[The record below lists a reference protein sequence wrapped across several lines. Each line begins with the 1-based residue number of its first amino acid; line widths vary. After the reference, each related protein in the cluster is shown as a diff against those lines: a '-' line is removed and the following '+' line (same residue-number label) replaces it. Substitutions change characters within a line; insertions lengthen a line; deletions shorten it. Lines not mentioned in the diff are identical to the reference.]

1 MVLEGAYGTFSRV
14 ELVYVCGYEL
24 VSYLPVLLYDMLV
37 FDDYFVIENLEVDLV
52 AFQSEALHYGV
63 VVCNVIPGT
72 SWY

>member
-1 MVLEGAYGTFSRV
+1 M
-14 ELVYVCGYEL
+14 YVCGYEL

-52 AFQSEALHYGV
+52 AFRSEVLHYGV
-63 VVCNVIPGT
+63 VGCNVIPGT